1 MAEQVEAKG
10 SKVFLG
16 VMAGLGGAFGIWALM
31 AFITGLASTNWQVT
45 EMMRNFLI
53 ATNNIGE
60 YDTLVD
66 FYTHIKGVEYL
77 MAGAFFVAFPIYF
90 KYVNKAPESSQV
102 KAM

>member
-1 MAEQVEAKG
+1 MSDQSEG
-10 SKVFLG
+10 NRSKVFLG
-16 VMAGLGGAFGIWALM
+16 VLAGLGGAFGIWALM
-31 AFITGLASTNWQVT
+31 AFVTGLASTNWQVS

-60 YDTLVD
+60 YETLVD

-77 MAGAFFVAFPIYF
+77 IAGAFFVAFPIYF
-90 KYVNKAPESSQV
+90 KYVNKTPESSPV